1 MDLEALAISIAALA
15 TFTSQSIMASTVHMV
30 SLAVDH
36 GAKKLLMR
44 TDDLQTGMELWK
56 QINEPPTNI
65 LSLDNVFH

>member
-15 TFTSQSIMASTVHMV
+15 IFTFQSIMASTVHMV

-44 TDDLQTGMELWK
+44 TGDLQTGME
-56 QINEPPTNI
+56 TN
-65 LSLDNVFH
+65 